1 MKRSED
7 ISLLSKALVA
17 AQAEMGNAVK
27 DSKNPFF
34 KSKYADINSIREA
47 AIPVLSKHGLAILQP
62 PENIDGKNFI
72 ETMVVHESGQY
83 ITSLN
88 EVIVGKQNDPQSYLA
103 AQTYTRRGAL
113 QAFLNMGS
121 EDDDGNSISGR
132 STAPTTAANIKAA
145 ATLPTVEKLSSAAK
159 SLGLNT
165 EANPAAET
173 TAPKKGFGSR
183 FGNKTETKKEIY

>member
-121 EDDDGNSISGR
+121 EDDDGNALSGR
-132 STAPTTAANIKAA
+132 SATPVKDAGPSVTPKA
-145 ATLPTVEKLSSAAK
+145 TMEKLSAAAE

-165 EANPAAET
+165 AGS
-173 TAPKKGFGSR
+173 TAPAEKKGFGSR
-183 FGNKTETKKEIY
+183 FGNKKADEAKKEIY